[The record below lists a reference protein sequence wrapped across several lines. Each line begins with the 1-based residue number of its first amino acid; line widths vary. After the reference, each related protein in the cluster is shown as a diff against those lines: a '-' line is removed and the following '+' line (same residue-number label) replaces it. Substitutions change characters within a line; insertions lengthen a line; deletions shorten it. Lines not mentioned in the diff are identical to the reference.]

1 MRWLMKKGMYAE
13 TGRNDGRLVS
23 IRRNRASA
31 TISVL
36 AMTLLLFPIF
46 STADDFHAC
55 HLSFAALA
63 SPAPSRAQT
72 SAATQMAKSS
82 DDDFCFAC
90 VWSSFESAAPAPPIS
105 ITPTQDA
112 SVTFVPVISCHPVS
126 SDISSIFDR
135 APPIA

>member
-13 TGRNDGRLVS
+13 TGRNECRLVS

-46 STADDFHAC
+46 STADDFHAR
-55 HLSFAALA
+55 HLSFTALA
-63 SPAPSRAQT
+63 GPALSHAQT

-82 DDDFCFAC
+82 DDGFWFAC
-90 VWSSFESAAPAPPIS
+90 VWSNFESAAPAPPLS
-105 ITPTQDA
+105 ITPTQNA
-112 SVTFVPVISCHPVS
+112 SVTFVPVIPRHSVS